1 MTKTMQ
7 WVAAA
12 VLSLSAS
19 AWAAGPLKVG
29 VSAVTAP
36 SLEAA
41 AQEARRQGLDV
52 QVVEFSDWTAP
63 NAALNAG
70 DLDANFFQHLPFLGN
85 AIEKAGYQLRPV
97 GVGLLTNIGV
107 FSRKYTS
114 LSAIPEG
121 ATVSVYDD
129 VTNQGRHLLFLQK
142 LGLIELKDPS
152 NRFSTIHD
160 IAHNPKKLKLIEI
173 PGPQLA
179 RALADV
185 DMAVGAPLYFVA
197 AGQLDVASS
206 GLAYSGAEDVQ
217 YAIHFVARKN
227 ANGSDAVDPRLQQL
241 IDIYQ
246 NSDVVRQKIF
256 ETQGRDARLYSLPW
270 LNEAKQGQGGAATAQ
285 PAGAQRANQ

>member
-1 MTKTMQ
+1 MPFTLKKYVLALATGALLAGTA
-7 WVAAA
+7 VAA
-12 VLSLSAS
+12 
-19 AWAAGPLKVG
+19 PLKVG

-41 AQEARRQGLDV
+41 AEVARQQGLDV

-70 DLDANFFQHLPFLGN
+70 DLDANFFQHLPFLNN
-85 AIEKAGYQLRPV
+85 ANEKAGYQLRPV
-97 GVGLLTNIGV
+97 GLGLLTNIGV
-107 FSRKYTS
+107 FSKKYNNI
-114 LSAIPEG
+114 AEIEGG

-142 LGLIELKDPS
+142 LGLITLKDPS
-152 NRFSTIHD
+152 NIFSTIHD
-160 IAHNPKKLKLIEI
+160 IQDNPKKLRFVEI

-185 DMAVGAPLYFVA
+185 DVAVGAPLFFVA

-217 YAIHFVARKN
+217 YAIHFVARKQ
-227 ANGSDAVDPRLQQL
+227 ADGSDAVDPRLLQL
-241 IDIYQ
+241 IEVYQ
-246 NSDVVRQKIF
+246 HSTEVRQKIF
-256 ETQGRDARLYSLPW
+256 ETQGRDERLYALPW
-270 LNEAKQGQGGAATAQ
+270 LNAKGSE
-285 PAGAQRANQ
+285 